1 MANDKTKR
9 LPVPTASEPN
19 PRVPDEPSESL
30 GQWLIENMPRLGEI
44 EVPPRRDERERPVP
58 FADWTD
64 KDWEAFDRKHALED
78 EGE

>member
-9 LPVPTASEPN
+9 LPVPAASEPN
-19 PRVPDEPSESL
+19 PRVPDEPSESP
-30 GQWLIENMPRLGEI
+30 GQWLIENMPRFGEI
-44 EVPPRRDERERPVP
+44 EIPPRHDGRERPVP

-64 KDWEAFDRKHALED
+64 EDWEAFDRKHALKD